1 MPRHMPFLLLAAL
14 AVTGLARA
22 RAPVA
27 LAKPASQHGL
37 AQVGRLLIKA
47 DGSGGQFSVCQFED
61 NRQCEEWAVLRGDC
75 LAGGLRL
82 SGDTVHALFRCAT
95 GEAVDAVFSNGT
107 TSSVSLALSDG
118 RSLPLPQALSA
129 SGARYASA
137 DGRTVFWNKGRS
149 AFLEEGGR
157 TT

>member
-1 MPRHMPFLLLAAL
+1 MPGRTPFLLLAAL

-22 RAPVA
+22 RAP
-27 LAKPASQHGL
+27 
-37 AQVGRLLIKA
+37 
-47 DGSGGQFSVCQFED
+47 
-61 NRQCEEWAVLRGDC
+61 
-75 LAGGLRL
+75 
-82 SGDTVHALFRCAT
+82 
-95 GEAVDAVFSNGT
+95 
-107 TSSVSLALSDG
+107 LALSDG